1 MQVLLN
7 TSIMRLEDNP
17 LDIGYAS
24 EEVTLKD
31 ENGNYHPIAGH
42 NGKTQLLI
50 SAPFIDNAL
59 HNELKDIEAMIPKE
73 EEHEVNVTLIVAND
87 THQNP
92 HIEGFDFLI
101 DTQGEFA
108 DWYGLRLVGDPLGGE
123 LTKGIMLISKDGA
136 LFHDDPVRCAE
147 APVHRQSGG
156 STVCCDCLPVLRPT
170 CNRPLPQARA
180 PACGRR
186 ICGENGRGHANPRR
200 GHDRSAGQ

>member
-1 MQVLLN
+1 
-7 TSIMRLEDNP
+7 MRLEDNP

-24 EEVTLKD
+24 EQVTLMNESGKS
-31 ENGNYHPIAGH
+31 HSIAGH

-50 SAPFIDNAL
+50 SAPFIDDAL

-136 LFHDDPVRCAE
+136 LFHDDYPENLHHSFNHETLYRKIVA
-147 APVHRQSGG
+147 AQ
-156 STVCCDCLPVLRPT
+156 T
-170 CNRPLPQARA
+170 CYTGKG
-180 PACGRR
+180 C
-186 ICGENGRGHANPRR
+186 H
-200 GHDRSAGQ
+200 